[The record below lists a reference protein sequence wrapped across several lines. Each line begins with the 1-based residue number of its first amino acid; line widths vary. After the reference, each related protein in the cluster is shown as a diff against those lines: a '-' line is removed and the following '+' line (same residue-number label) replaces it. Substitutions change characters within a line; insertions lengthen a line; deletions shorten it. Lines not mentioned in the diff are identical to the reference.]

1 MDIEGREKMRR
12 YFNTEG
18 ICKPDIHYM
27 VRLDDRLDKIKRLY
41 IDQGKYFIINRGRQY
56 GKTTTLMALAEYLK
70 EDYTVLPMDFQLM
83 SSANFSDESA
93 FVISFIEYLEDLVS
107 ERKELTENIDR
118 AVFENLAALKDS
130 QRIHMDRL
138 FRGLSRLCK
147 TAKKP
152 VVLMI
157 DEVDSASNHQV
168 FLDFLAMLRGY
179 YLNQDYSSTFRSVI
193 LAGVYDIKNLKLK
206 LRPEEKHQYNSPWNI
221 AADFDINM
229 SLSASKIAA
238 MLDEYETDLG
248 TGMDTETVAEEIYQ
262 YTSGYPYLVSA
273 ICKILDEKLPESE
286 KFLDNSPWTREGI
299 GEAVKI
305 ILRSR
310 LPLFDSM
317 VKQLDIFVDLRGMI
331 QSILYQGEKIVF
343 NPDRKSISIGIMF
356 GFLREKNGQIEIANR
371 IFEMRLLNMLLSDE
385 SVKSEMFFYGQNNM
399 NQFITGGKLNMD
411 LVLEKFVTYFTDI
424 YGHNDERFVE
434 AHGRKFFLLYLKPII
449 NGAGN
454 YYIEAQTRDSKRT
467 DVIIDYLGQQ
477 FIVELKIW
485 HGNEYHERGEE
496 QLREYLDYYH
506 LEKGYLLSFNFNK
519 KKKPGMREVRIDGKT
534 IVEAVV

>member
-18 ICKPDIHYM
+18 RCKPDIHYM

-70 EDYTVLPMDFQLM
+70 DDYTVLPMDFQLM

-107 ERKELTENIDR
+107 ERKELTENIDL

-286 KFLDNSPWTREGI
+286 RFLDNSPWTREGI

-411 LVLEKFVTYFTDI
+411 LVLEKFVIYFTDI

-449 NGAGN
+449 NGVGN

-519 KKKPGMREVRIDGKT
+519 KKKPGMREVRIDGKM

>member
-1 MDIEGREKMRR
+1 MRR

-18 ICKPDIHYM
+18 RCKPDIHYM
-27 VRLDDRLDKIKRLY
+27 VRLDDRLDKIKRRY
-41 IDQGKYFIINRGRQY
+41 VDEGKYFVINRGRQY
-56 GKTTTLMALAEYLK
+56 GKTTTLMELAEYLK
-70 EDYTVLPMDFQLM
+70 DDYTVLPMDFQLM

-93 FVISFIEYLEDLVS
+93 FVTSFIEYLEELTS
-107 ERKELTENIDR
+107 ERKELAQSIDK
-118 AVFENLAALKDS
+118 AAFANLTALKDS
-130 QRIHMDRL
+130 SRLHMDRL

-179 YLNQDYSSTFRSVI
+179 YLNQDYSSSFHSVI
-193 LAGVYDIKNLKLK
+193 LAGVYDVKNLKLK
-206 LRPEEKHQYNSPWNI
+206 MRPEEQHKYNSPWNI
-221 AADFDINM
+221 AAEFDIDM
-229 SLSASKIAA
+229 SLSASEIAA
-238 MLDEYETDLG
+238 MLDEYEADCG
-248 TGMDTETVAEEIYQ
+248 TGMDAGAVAEEIYQ
-262 YTSGYPYLVSA
+262 YTSGYPYLASA
-273 ICKILDEKLPESE
+273 ICKILDEKLPENKDFPGS
-286 KFLDNSPWTREGI
+286 SPWTREGI

-305 ILRSR
+305 ILKSR

-317 VKQLDIFVDLRGMI
+317 VKQLDLFRDLRDTI

-343 NPDRKSISIGIMF
+343 NPDRKSISIGVMF
-356 GFLREKNGQIEIANR
+356 GFLREKNGQIVIANR
-371 IFEMRLLNMLLSDE
+371 IFEMRLLNMFLSEE
-385 SVKSEMFFYGQNNM
+385 SAKSEMFLCGQNNV
-399 NQFITGGKLNMD
+399 NQFITGRRLNMD

-424 YGHNDERFVE
+424 YGDNDERFVE
-434 AHGRKFFLLYLKPII
+434 TYGRKFFLLYLKPII

-454 YYIEAQTRDSKRT
+454 YYLGAQTRDFKRT

-477 FIVELKIW
+477 FVVELKLW
-485 HGNEYHERGEE
+485 HGNEYHERGKE
-496 QLREYLDYYH
+496 QLKEYLDYYH

-519 KKKPGMREVRIDGKT
+519 KKKPGMREIHIDGKT